1 MPEWIALSKTDHAQ
15 SLYWPRDG
23 YHFAINQAVA
33 PILLAELPKLVPH
46 YALGFIRQEAGYQA
60 VALLSL
66 DGQNNLYLHRDGRW
80 LGNYVPASLRGY
92 PFTLANTEDGQKA
105 LCLDQA
111 HLSEDQGEPLF
122 DDEGNLATTV
132 QKTLEFLN
140 QCEQNRVLTQHAVDA
155 LASADVIEQ
164 WPLTLERCEGHEPIS
179 VNGLYRVSEA
189 ALNALEADAYAQL
202 RGGPMA
208 LAHAQLFSMSQ
219 LNQLSERAR
228 FHQDNHAEHGATQ
241 EIPENLDS
249 VLDDMDDDDL
259 MFDFDS

>member
-1 MPEWIALSKTDHAQ
+1 MPEWIALSRTQHAEH
-15 SLYWPRDG
+15 SYLPRQG
-23 YHFAINQAVA
+23 FTFAQNQAVA
-33 PILLAELPKLVPH
+33 PVLLAELPKVVPH
-46 YALGFIRQEAGYQA
+46 YALGFIKQEAGYQA
-60 VALLSL
+60 VALLSF
-66 DGQNNLYLHRDGRW
+66 DGQTNLYLHSDGRW

-111 HLSEDQGEPLF
+111 HLSEEQGEPLF
-122 DDEGNLATTV
+122 DEEGNLAGTV

-140 QCEQNRVLTQHAVDA
+140 QCEQNRVLTQQSTEV

-164 WPLTLERCEGHEPIS
+164 WPLKLERGEGHEPIS

-189 ALNALEADAYAQL
+189 ALNGLEADAYAQL

-219 LNQLSERAR
+219 LTQLSERAK
-228 FHQDNHAEHGATQ
+228 FQAEHGATQ
-241 EIPENLDS
+241 EVPENLDS
-249 VLDDMDDDDL
+249 VLDGMDDEEL
-259 MFDFDS
+259 TFDFDS